1 MLRAILEVTQQT
13 YVSSGTYLGDYACNH
28 FNLQNCIKQSLNQ
41 NIGKLKLVPHPA
53 KIDTNFPQ
61 TTKTEVCR

>member
-1 MLRAILEVTQQT
+1 MLRATLEVAQQT
-13 YVSSGTYLGDYACNH
+13 YVSLGAYLGDYTCNY
-28 FNLQNCIKQSLNQ
+28 FNLQNCIKQPLNQ

-61 TTKTEVCR
+61 TTKKEVCR

>member
-1 MLRAILEVTQQT
+1 MLRATSEVTQQT
-13 YVSSGTYLGDYACNH
+13 YVPLSTCISDYACNH

-61 TTKTEVCR
+61 TTKKEVCR